1 MIFSHNW
8 FTGLGKHRLA
18 PWAKGKNDT
27 LDHKGSTGHSLFP
40 CGPGSTWAFPPAR
53 RTLGVAQAC
62 AVLTPEEPGCSGAPW
77 RILSWQ
83 KGRARGLVPVPV
95 LAVSPGCEVVFLL
108 GAHKAGGW
116 LSDCQPR
123 LHIRTTWG
131 LVRPTDAH
139 ALPLRVKSVS
149 PRAGPSAVWS
159 LSSSGDSS
167 V

>member
-1 MIFSHNW
+1 M
-8 FTGLGKHRLA
+8 GLSPCEAHPGDSSGLCCADSRGAWLLWGSLEN
-18 PWAKGKNDT
+18 PQLAKGK
-27 LDHKGSTGHSLFP
+27 G
-40 CGPGSTWAFPPAR
+40 
-53 RTLGVAQAC
+53 
-62 AVLTPEEPGCSGAPW
+62 
-77 RILSWQ
+77 
-83 KGRARGLVPVPV
+83 RGLVPVPV

-131 LVRPTDAH
+131 HVRPTDAH

-149 PRAGPSAVWS
+149 PRAGPSTVWS

-167 V
+167 L